1 MSWFDVADKGSSL
14 TSEIFLGAKLF
25 HSNVVKVKEGS
36 SSSVF
41 TDRTDESSASQYFQF
56 YGYLSQQ
63 QNMLQD
69 FIRTSTYQ
77 KAILGNFKDFQ
88 VSTNY

>member
-1 MSWFDVADKGSSL
+1 MNFFFTGAKIFHNNVVRVKDGSS
-14 TSEIFLGAKLF
+14 T
-25 HSNVVKVKEGS
+25 
-36 SSSVF
+36 SVF

-77 KAILGNFKDFQ
+77 KAILGNLKDFQ
-88 VSTNY
+88 VSKWFVLGFWLNSATILS